1 MTSKFK
7 FENDD
12 VNGIFYK
19 HFYGTITVED
29 VIKSWDEAMRDNII
43 PNGTKRFIINFL
55 NGHAAYKAE
64 NTKLLENFY
73 QNHAELFKGVRIA
86 IVTIIPEDIIVP
98 MLMKRESGLY
108 CLAPFSTIEAAVD
121 WVMLPS
127 NDSSNLSI

>member
-12 VNGIFYK
+12 ANGIFYK

-29 VIKSWDEAMRDNII
+29 IIKSWDVAIRDHLI
-43 PNGTKRFIINFL
+43 PQGTKRFIVNFL

-64 NTKLLENFY
+64 SSELLENYY
-73 QNHAELFKGVRIA
+73 QNHPEIFKGIRIA

-98 MLMKRESGLY
+98 MLMKRDRGLF

-121 WVMLPS
+121 WVLMPGE
-127 NDSSNLSI
+127 II